1 MIFAITAK
9 IAVILATEM
18 KIVLKTKKLLKNGL
32 KVRWTVM
39 TPDEYR
45 QKHKRCA
52 TCVYY
57 GENNFFQASPSY
69 YCLAKNKTT
78 FDSKG
83 RFCKV
88 YKAKDFKRGQRI
100 NGQNTQ
106 G

>member
-1 MIFAITAK
+1 MSAVLWKSDSMAVALTARN
-9 IAVILATEM
+9 I
-18 KIVLKTKKLLKNGL
+18 GL

-57 GENNFFQASPSY
+57 EKNNKFFQALPSY

-88 YKAKDFKRGQRI
+88 YKAKDFKGGQRI
-100 NGQNTQ
+100 SGQNTQ

>member
-1 MIFAITAK
+1 
-9 IAVILATEM
+9 
-18 KIVLKTKKLLKNGL
+18 
-32 KVRWTVM
+32 M

-69 YCLAKNKTT
+69 YCLVKNKTT

-100 NGQNTQ
+100 SGQNTQ

>member
-1 MIFAITAK
+1 
-9 IAVILATEM
+9 
-18 KIVLKTKKLLKNGL
+18 
-32 KVRWTVM
+32 M

-52 TCVYY
+52 TCVYCDK
-57 GENNFFQASPSY
+57 NNFFCTSSY

-78 FDSKG
+78 YEKRG

-100 NGQNTQ
+100 SGQNTQ
-106 G
+106 D

>member
-1 MIFAITAK
+1 MALHISVVLWKSDSMAVALTARN
-9 IAVILATEM
+9 I
-18 KIVLKTKKLLKNGL
+18 GL

-100 NGQNTQ
+100 SGQNTQ